1 MYNGTVLAL
10 LAACQIAASHDIFQ
24 TCYAEAEV
32 LDPGFPWTA
41 THQNSVPVL
50 SRGDDIP
57 FVFLGNLRHVR
68 PWSVHC
74 QCVD

>member
-1 MYNGTVLAL
+1 MVLYL
-10 LAACQIAASHDIFQ
+10 HYLAACQIAASHDIFQ